1 MGAPGLAFETWDPG
15 NELIL
20 GKPSD
25 PAVHAGLSW
34 KCSLAER
41 KVDDLR
47 FLSSASA
54 LTSLLPR
61 LRRLELRPKRRFMHR
76 LLMQ

>member
-20 GKPSD
+20 GESSDLQCTRAFVEIFFRPS
-25 PAVHAGLSW
+25 VS
-34 KCSLAER
+34 KTIC
-41 KVDDLR
+41 DLCPR
-47 FLSSASA
+47 HHS

-61 LRRLELRPKRRFMHR
+61 LRRLELRPKRRLMHR